1 MSAAIIGR
9 IIQLSSFLKV
19 VPFVL
24 ATGFIALQDINGL
37 QKKPALMLEEHI
49 RHALVDRNL

>member
-1 MSAAIIGR
+1 MSAVIIGR
-9 IIQLSSFLKV
+9 VILLSIFLKA

-49 RHALVDRNL
+49 RHALADRNL

>member
-9 IIQLSSFLKV
+9 IILLSSFLKV

-37 QKKPALMLEEHI
+37 QKKPALMLEELI
-49 RHALVDRNL
+49 QHALADRNL